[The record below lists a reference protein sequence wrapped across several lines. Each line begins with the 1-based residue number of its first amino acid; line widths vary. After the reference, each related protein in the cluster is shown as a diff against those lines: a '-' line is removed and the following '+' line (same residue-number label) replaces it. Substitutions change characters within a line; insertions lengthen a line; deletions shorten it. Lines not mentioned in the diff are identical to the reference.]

1 MRESVDRFFD
11 DVMVMAEDINIRKN
25 RLALLGQI
33 AGLFDLLADFSK
45 IST

>member
-1 MRESVDRFFD
+1 
-11 DVMVMAEDINIRKN
+11 VMAEDIRLRKN

-33 AGLFDLLADFSK
+33 SGLFELLADFSK